1 MVADGLV
8 HSSAVGCVAVE
19 LLGCCSGP
27 SMTVVL
33 VVVDDVVV
41 LVVGDAV
48 VDDGEAGQGGTF
60 AAAVVAAGADRADEG
75 LYVCT
80 VVLVVHPCSTGVLMM
95 LSNSVLDMLGVVL
108 ERELVV
114 VEVSHHE
121 VCIHL

>member
-1 MVADGLV
+1 
-8 HSSAVGCVAVE
+8 VE
-19 LLGCCSGP
+19 LLGCCNGP

-33 VVVDDVVV
+33 EVVDDVV

-48 VDDGEAGQGGTF
+48 VDDGEAGQGGRL
-60 AAAVVAAGADRADEG
+60 AAAVVVVGEDRADGG
-75 LYVCT
+75 LCVCT
-80 VVLVVHPCSTGVLMM
+80 AVLVVQVHPCSTGVLMM